1 MATFDAN
8 YQLDDRYVLE
18 EERVYLSGTQALVLL
33 PMLQRRRDRA
43 AGLNTAGFISGYRG
57 SPLGGYDLQL
67 WRAAEHLEKH
77 HIRFEPGVNEEL
89 AATAVWGSQQVH
101 NFSDASYDGVFAIWY
116 GKGPGVDRSADAL
129 KHGNYGGAGPHGGV
143 LVVVGDDHAANS
155 STIAFQSEQALVHM
169 GIPVLNPSSVQEYL
183 DFGLHGF
190 AMSRFSGSWVGLKAL
205 TDTVDSS
212 ASVWVD
218 SHRPEVV
225 VPTTS
230 EEPDGGLNQRWS
242 LVGGLAKEQMVY
254 RYRLPAVQA
263 YARANHLDRVV
274 VDGPRRRWGLVTTGK
289 AYLDVCGALEML
301 GIDDERAADIGLSVY
316 KVGLAWPL
324 EPHGLLAFAD
334 GLNEIIVIEE
344 KRPFIEDQIKSLLFN
359 VQRRPAVIGK
369 RASNGTPQVP
379 AEGALSPN
387 GIRNIIG
394 RWLAETTGDDSLA
407 TAGLPSD
414 RRLPIEVGLGP
425 GRLKRTPTF
434 CSGCP
439 HSISTTLP
447 VGSAAMGG
455 IGCHGMAVSMPERRT
470 YSMTQMGGEGATW
483 IGQEPFLERDHIFQ
497 NIGDGT
503 YFHSGLLAIR
513 ANVVAGRNITYK
525 ILANGAVALTGGQ
538 KIEGESMRCEAR

>member
-1 MATFDAN
+1 
-8 YQLDDRYVLE
+8 
-18 EERVYLSGTQALVLL
+18 
-33 PMLQRRRDRA
+33 
-43 AGLNTAGFISGYRG
+43 
-57 SPLGGYDLQL
+57 
-67 WRAAEHLEKH
+67 
-77 HIRFEPGVNEEL
+77 
-89 AATAVWGSQQVH
+89 
-101 NFSDASYDGVFAIWY
+101 
-116 GKGPGVDRSADAL
+116 
-129 KHGNYGGAGPHGGV
+129 
-143 LVVVGDDHAANS
+143 
-155 STIAFQSEQALVHM
+155 
-169 GIPVLNPSSVQEYL
+169 
-183 DFGLHGF
+183 
-190 AMSRFSGSWVGLKAL
+190 
-205 TDTVDSS
+205 
-212 ASVWVD
+212 
-218 SHRPEVV
+218 
-225 VPTTS
+225 
-230 EEPDGGLNQRWS
+230 
-242 LVGGLAKEQMVY
+242 MVY

-334 GLNEIIVIEE
+334 GLDEIIVIEE

-379 AEGALSPN
+379 AEGALSPD

-414 RRLPIEVGLGP
+414 RRLPIEVGLEP

-470 YSMTQMGGEGATW
+470 YSMTADGRRRGHLDRAGT
-483 IGQEPFLERDHIFQ
+483 LSRERPHLSEHRRWDLLPLRPPR
-497 NIGDGT
+497 
-503 YFHSGLLAIR
+503 HSGERGCRSQYHLQDSGQRSGCPHRRPEDRRRIDAMRGEVTVPRIAAQLRAEGVDRIAIVSDDSKTYSR
-513 ANVVAGRNITYK
+513 NADIPRGVTFHDRWRLDAVQRELRDTKGVSALVYDQPCTAEVRRLRRRGPTFRRSPARKGFRSGVVAD
-525 ILANGAVALTGGQ
+525 VA
-538 KIEGESMRCEAR
+538 